1 MEIWDLFGPERQPL
15 FRTHRRGEKLNFGEY
30 HIDVEVWVVNNEKKV
45 LVTLRSPQKE
55 QYPNKW
61 EVTGGSALAGET
73 SKQAAIRELREEVG
87 IIAKAD
93 ELELL
98 GTYQDHVSFTDIFL
112 LHCDVLISKLKM
124 QEGETVY
131 AKWITLEE
139 LNEIIE
145 NKTFALP
152 IAEHFKTIIK
162 NALYKILK

>member
-1 MEIWDLFGPERQPL
+1 M
-15 FRTHRRGEKLNFGEY
+15 
-30 HIDVEVWVVNNEKKV
+30 
-45 LVTLRSPQKE
+45 
-55 QYPNKW
+55 
-61 EVTGGSALAGET
+61 AGET

-124 QEGETVY
+124 QEGETVD

-162 NALYKILK
+162 NTLYKILK